1 MDINEI
7 LTNKK
12 LRNFFD
18 LYENIEKRIKSDDS
32 SLTQTDDFIRL
43 KDKITISRSSEESI
57 LLALFPIL
65 IFVSYIILVIVFY
78 GFYFSTD
85 VAGFI
90 RSANMFIIS
99 VVSLL
104 ALYAY
109 RGNVSALK
117 TLNALNTLSII
128 FALSILLLDYFVY
141 YMHHEWYLL
150 IIVFFNF
157 FTNRIIINST
167 SFSQAMTEILWFRT
181 MNQLLRKQIDNESD
195 QCDEHT
201 ASQKKNIFTMLWQY
215 CVLNTNL
222 RNTLKASYDL
232 NLRVK
237 RNDATLLTEK
247 RINKYQHLLE
257 FGMPRK
263 TLLTTTLATVL
274 LIKVYVIGTF
284 MLLSNF
290 DNKNDLPILFFV
302 VAVALVFSSLPI
314 LLTHRGITLGF
325 RMLSLARYLFMIIF
339 ALLVGLKFVAG
350 ILKYSNI
357 SLAMIALE
365 FLLVFFMLNTE
376 YYCRH
381 LRELHCFLAWH
392 KIIRNNN
399 Q

>member
-1 MDINEI
+1 MNIIEI
-7 LTNKK
+7 LTNNQFKRI
-12 LRNFFD
+12 LN
-18 LYENIEKRIKSDDS
+18 LYKNIEKRIKSDDC
-32 SLTQTDDFIRL
+32 SLTQVNDFIRL
-43 KDKITISRSSEESI
+43 KEKTYINRSSEESI
-57 LLALFPIL
+57 LLAFFPIM
-65 IFVSYIILVIVFY
+65 IFVSYIILVIVLY
-78 GFYFSTD
+78 DFYFSSD
-85 VAGFI
+85 QAGFI

-109 RGNVSALK
+109 RGNISALK
-117 TLNALNTLSII
+117 TLNALNTLSIV

-157 FTNRIIINST
+157 FTNRVIINSA
-167 SFSQAMTEILWFRT
+167 SFSQAMTEILWFKT
-181 MNQLLRKQIDNESD
+181 TNQLLRKQIDSESD
-195 QCDEHT
+195 GYDEHT
-201 ASQKKNIFTMLWQY
+201 DYQKKNIFTMLWQY
-215 CVLNTNL
+215 CILNTNL
-222 RNTLKASYDL
+222 NNTLKESYAL

-237 RNDATLLTEK
+237 RNDATLLSEK

-257 FGMPRK
+257 FGMSKK
-263 TLLTTTLATVL
+263 TSLMTLLATVL
-274 LIKVYVIGTF
+274 LIKAYVIGTF
-284 MLLSNF
+284 ILLSHFN
-290 DNKNDLPILFFV
+290 NKNDLPILFFLVV
-302 VAVALVFSSLPI
+302 VALMFSSLPI

-325 RMLSLARYLFMIIF
+325 NLLSLARYLFIIIF
-339 ALLVGLKFVAG
+339 ILLVGLKFVAG
-350 ILKYSNI
+350 MLEYSNL

-392 KIIRNNN
+392 KVIRNNY